1 MHSELPDSGEP
12 VSPLL
17 ISALLLASA
26 DHARRL
32 SLPHP
37 SVAQILAA
45 TGAGRSRSYELRDA
59 LATMLP
65 SLQRPAGRPAATA
78 TASCSGQCEAERS
91 VSRTM
96 LRFAFDHPGCVGG
109 DRRRHYTDAF
119 RHRVLELRTE
129 HPDLPTERFAEAVEV
144 PLETLEDWL
153 RAGACIP
160 PQDEPARD
168 VEVDASAVERTHLQ
182 TVLAEW
188 KTWHGCFTDFCTYL
202 KADCRVP
209 YGPTLVSSILSS
221 HGLRTPAR
229 REGRSPDE
237 RALRGAF
244 EVFFPDAQWVGDG
257 SQVSL
262 ELRGVRHVFNLEL
275 LVDAYSDAFVGM
287 SLGNTE
293 DSEAVALAM
302 KDAKTTTEVAPPLPL
317 AVLLDNK
324 PSNHTPDVDAALD
337 GSERIRS
344 TPGRA
349 QNKAH
354 IEGGFGLFKQT
365 APPLRVQGE
374 NSRSLARSILALVI
388 TTFFR
393 TLNHRP
399 RKDRQGR
406 SRVEIHGDAPTGE
419 QIEEARKA
427 LAERCR
433 RQELAQ
439 QTLEARQDPEV
450 RAYLDA
456 AFARLALLDPERSI
470 RIAIARHPLD
480 AILDGVAIFD
490 AKRAAGTI
498 DLDTDARYLLGIV
511 QNISA
516 QNEGMRI
523 CVAMLRERMAM
534 RDRMLASLQA
544 ERERIE
550 HIVPA
555 AADRIKAF
563 ASRACEIDA
572 VLDRRF
578 WLLVIID
585 TIRAQPRCDHADLTE
600 DLARRIHAT
609 FRITRR
615 ERADAV
621 RFVVDR
627 VVPLH

>member
-1 MHSELPDSGEP
+1 MLPDLPDSGEP

-17 ISALLLASA
+17 ISALLLASV

-32 SLPHP
+32 SLAHP
-37 SVAQILAA
+37 SVAEILAA
-45 TGAGRSRSYELRDA
+45 TGATRSRAYELRNK
-59 LATMLP
+59 LVATLP
-65 SLQRPAGRPAATA
+65 SLQRPAGRPVATA
-78 TASCSGQCEAERS
+78 TAPCGGPCEALLS
-91 VSRTM
+91 VSRTI
-96 LRFAFDHPGCVGG
+96 LRFTFDHPGCVGG
-109 DRRRHYTDAF
+109 DLRRHYTDDF
-119 RHRVLELRTE
+119 RHCVLGLRVE
-129 HPDLPTERFAEAVEV
+129 HPELPLERFAEAVEV

-153 RAGACIP
+153 RASACIP
-160 PQDEPARD
+160 PKEEPARD
-168 VEVDASAVERTHLQ
+168 VEDDTNAVERTHLQ

-188 KTWHGCFTDFCTYL
+188 KTWRGCFTDFCTHL

-229 REGRSPDE
+229 REARSPDE

-257 SQVSL
+257 SQVAL

-287 SLGNTE
+287 SLGDTE
-293 DSEAVALAM
+293 DSEAVALAIE
-302 KDAKTTTEVAPPLPL
+302 DAKTTTNVAPPMPL

-337 GSERIRS
+337 GSDRIRS

-399 RKDRQGR
+399 RKDREGR
-406 SRVEIHGDAPTGE
+406 SRVTIHGETPTAQ

-427 LAERCR
+427 LAARCR
-433 RQELAQ
+433 RQELARR
-439 QTLEARQDPEV
+439 TLEARQDPEV
-450 RAYLDA
+450 RAYLDRT
-456 AFARLALLDPERSI
+456 FARLAWIDPERSI

-511 QNISA
+511 QNVSA

-534 RDRMLASLQA
+534 RDRMLASLHA

-550 HIVPA
+550 QVVSV

-572 VLDRRF
+572 VLDRRY

-585 TIRAQPRCDHADLTE
+585 TICAQPRCDHADLTE
-600 DLARRIHAT
+600 NLARRILAT